1 MGLVGL
7 EPMTSTMS
15 TWRSNQLSYNPIT
28 LLLYH
33 SCKQIAIPGL
43 DNKALQVKQA
53 SDRQKAGRAAK
64 RVRKALPRKA
74 AKPDVHAAGV
84 AMKMGGLWPSDTV

>member
-1 MGLVGL
+1 MVGLVGL

-15 TWRSNQLSYNPIT
+15 TWRSNQLSYNPMT

-43 DNKALQVKQA
+43 DNKALQAKGGELSLPLSLKKARLRKKHGAAVRLRGSAIFLENCRKHHA
-53 SDRQKAGRAAK
+53 S
-64 RVRKALPRKA
+64 
-74 AKPDVHAAGV
+74 
-84 AMKMGGLWPSDTV
+84 W